1 MIIDIGIIL
10 ILIMFGVVG
19 LKQGIIKAGI
29 SLIGLIIIYVIS
41 FALKGVV
48 GNLLCKYLPFF
59 DLEGN
64 YHGLTS
70 INILIYQL
78 IGFILIFAILLSVY
92 MIILNLAKILDL
104 AAKLTIV
111 LIIPLKLLGGLL
123 GLIEGYIIVFIC
135 LVLLMVPLHNAE
147 MFTESKMVNHIVYN
161 SPLLTKYISPVT
173 DTLQE
178 SFEIG
183 EEISKDKITK
193 KKANKKILDIMIKNK
208 IVSKDLVD
216 ELIKSGKLKM

>member
-10 ILIMFGVVG
+10 ILIMFTIVG

-29 SLIGLIIIYVIS
+29 SLIGLIVIYVIS
-41 FALKGVV
+41 FSLKGVI
-48 GNLLCKYLPFF
+48 GNILCKYLPFF
-59 DLEGN
+59 DLEGSF
-64 YHGLTS
+64 HGLTS
-70 INILIYQL
+70 LNILIYQL
-78 IGFILIFAILLSVY
+78 IGFILVFAILLSVY
-92 MIILNLAKILDL
+92 MIILKLAKALDL

-135 LVLLMVPLHNAE
+135 LVLLMIPLHNID
-147 MFTESKMVNHIVYN
+147 MFTSSKMVNHIVYDT
-161 SPLLTKYISPVT
+161 PLLTKYISPVT
-173 DTLQE
+173 DTLKEAYQL
-178 SFEIG
+178 G
-183 EEISKDKITK
+183 EDINNGKITN

-216 ELIKSGKLKM
+216 ELIKSSKLKM